1 MAGKSTYMR
10 QVALIVL
17 MAQMGSFVPARSA
30 RIGLVDRVFTRIG
43 ASDDLAS
50 GQSTFMVEMS
60 EVASILKYATSRSLL
75 ILDEIGRGTSTYDGM
90 SIARAVL
97 EFAAN
102 PKRLGAKTLFAT
114 HYHELS
120 TMEEK
125 LPNVKNYNIAVKK
138 RGDQMIFLRK
148 IVPGATDDSYGIEV
162 AKLAGLPN
170 SVIVRAR
177 EILAEL
183 EAEGPQAVVVSRNE
197 PDEQVSMLDLTAN
210 QVCDA
215 LRKLEVETLTPIEA
229 MNQLYKLRKMLD

>member
-1 MAGKSTYMR
+1 
-10 QVALIVL
+10 
-17 MAQMGSFVPARSA
+17 
-30 RIGLVDRVFTRIG
+30 
-43 ASDDLAS
+43 
-50 GQSTFMVEMS
+50 
-60 EVASILKYATSRSLL
+60 
-75 ILDEIGRGTSTYDGM
+75 
-90 SIARAVL
+90 
-97 EFAAN
+97 
-102 PKRLGAKTLFAT
+102 
-114 HYHELS
+114 
-120 TMEEK
+120 
-125 LPNVKNYNIAVKK
+125 
-138 RGDQMIFLRK
+138 MIFLRK